1 MGIKDALKD
10 LENSIK
16 EIPLLPE
23 KSDKLRKVRKEI
35 EEKFKKNIK
44 KGKIT
49 KGKHGGLAKRG
60 YGIARR
66 G

>member
-16 EIPLLPE
+16 EIPLLPN

-35 EEKFKKNIK
+35 EEKFPN
-44 KGKIT
+44 
-49 KGKHGGLAKRG
+49 
-60 YGIARR
+60 
-66 G
+66 

>member
-16 EIPLLPE
+16 EIPLLPN

-35 EEKFKKNIK
+35 EEKFPKKDVKKRIK
-44 KGKIT
+44 RFAS
-49 KGKHGGLAKRG
+49 GGAATRG
-60 YGIARR
+60 YGKVIK
-66 G
+66 

>member
-16 EIPLLPE
+16 EIPLLPN

-35 EEKFKKNIK
+35 EEKFPKNVKK
-44 KGKIT
+44 KICE
-49 KGKHGGLAKRG
+49 R
-60 YGIARR
+60 
-66 G
+66 

>member
-16 EIPLLPE
+16 EIPLLAN

-35 EEKFKKNIK
+35 EEKFPKNVKKKIK
-44 KGKIT
+44 KFAS
-49 KGKHGGLAKRG
+49 GGAATRG
-60 YGIARR
+60 YGKVIK
-66 G
+66 